1 MSSFME
7 AKMYQITNDPYLLMV
22 LKREKEDTIEGLR
35 KEKIAREYARSIN
48 PKYNKLNILAWI
60 RKNLARL
67 VTERDETVSM
77 QPDSSPTLNQQSNP
91 GGLLS

>member
-1 MSSFME
+1 ME

-22 LKREKEDTIEGLR
+22 LKREKQDTIEELR

-48 PKYNKLNILAWI
+48 PNNKLNILAWI

>member
-1 MSSFME
+1 
-7 AKMYQITNDPYLLMV
+7 MYQITNDPYLLMV
-22 LKREKEDTIEGLR
+22 LKREKQDTIEELR

-48 PKYNKLNILAWI
+48 PNNKLNILAWI

>member
-22 LKREKEDTIEGLR
+22 LKREKQDTIEELR

-48 PKYNKLNILAWI
+48 PNNKLNILAWI